1 MNLDES
7 YWENRWVNS
16 ETGWDINGPSPAIID
31 LVLKYCKRSDKIL
44 FPGAGSAHDAAY
56 LFNEYG
62 FQNIYICDWA
72 QTPLERFKE
81 QNPTFPKEHILHAN
95 YFKLNQSFDFI
106 VEQTFFCAIDP
117 TLRPKYAEKS
127 KEILN
132 PNGVLMGLLFNRNF
146 DIKGPPFGGTQ
157 EEYISLFK
165 NLFDIETFE
174 ESQKSITP
182 RKGYE
187 LIFVFRK
194 C

>member
-1 MNLDES
+1 MNLNKS

-16 ETGWDINGPSPAIID
+16 ETGWDINGPSPALID
-31 LVLKYCKRSDKIL
+31 LVLKRCKKSDKIL
-44 FPGAGSAHDAAY
+44 FPGAGSAHDAAH

-62 FQNIYICDWA
+62 YKNIYICDWA
-72 QTPLERFKE
+72 KTPLDRFKA
-81 QNPTFPKEHILHAN
+81 QNPKFPKEQVLHTN
-95 YFKLNQSFDFI
+95 YFELNQSFDFI

-117 TLRPKYAEKS
+117 TLRSKYALKS

-132 PNGVLMGLLFNRNF
+132 SNGVLMGLFFNRIF
-146 DIKGPPFGGTQ
+146 DRKGPPFGGTQ
-157 EEYISLFK
+157 EEYVTLFEE
-165 NLFDIETFE
+165 LFEIETLE

-187 LIFVFRK
+187 LIFVFHK